1 MNKTII
7 SQLKRTLKKYGIRNA
22 DTIVNQTIKMNYEK
36 FLDYADP
43 VYVIDRIA
51 SCYEDPTALKK
62 LENANREWLA
72 IVIDKGWC
80 KELDT
85 YIKEFGHKLTL
96 AAIYYCIENN
106 TWQTW
111 KGKFSLQTKSNDYWS
126 GLAYISDAAFY
137 LKDSGKFDPNAPEL
151 NGIFVKEN
159 TEEVAAPA
167 ALVTTTAATTTEELT
182 TAAKALAATVL
193 GDSVAEPTTPPSPT
207 ADIDEE
213 ALTYPADNAFDAVT
227 HSRSILAT
235 LQKDLDIIEEF
246 TVLHAD
252 TTDTIK
258 ELTKYKTRYESIE
271 KKYNAL
277 NAEYQKA
284 LNDIDTLTKE
294 KNDLSSLLAIRNDE
308 LGDAERTAHDLE
320 EKLKEA
326 QDVISGHSVDM
337 LQSESKFRDLED
349 KYNNLLDNYEEI
361 KQQAQMPVKKQL
373 KYEDLISLPF
383 VGQAVLK
390 QIIPFLEHK
399 GIVVVK

>member
-111 KGKFSLQTKSNDYWS
+111 KGRFSLQSKSNDYWD

-151 NGIFVKEN
+151 NGIFGKDN
-159 TEEVAAPA
+159 TPEEATTATAAP
-167 ALVTTTAATTTEELT
+167 EQQQPEQ
-182 TAAKALAATVL
+182 AATVL
-193 GDSVAEPTTPPSPT
+193 GDSVAEPTTTTLP
-207 ADIDEE
+207 ADDLDEE
-213 ALTYPADNAFDAVT
+213 SLTYPADNAFDAVT
-227 HSRSILAT
+227 RSRGILAA
-235 LQKDLDIIEEF
+235 LQKNLDIIEEF

-258 ELTKYKTRYESIE
+258 ELTKYKTRYESIK
-271 KKYNAL
+271 KKYNTL
-277 NAEYQKA
+277 NADHQKA
-284 LNDIDTLTKE
+284 LTDIDTLTKE
-294 KNDLSSLLAIRNDE
+294 KNDLSKLLAIRNDE

-326 QDVISGHSVDM
+326 QDVINGHSVDM

-349 KYNNLLDNYEEI
+349 KYNNLLDNYEKI

-373 KYEDLISLPF
+373 KYEDLIALPF

-390 QIIPFLEHK
+390 QIIPFLESK
-399 GIVVVK
+399 GIVIIK

>member
-96 AAIYYCIENN
+96 AAIYYCIDNN

-111 KGKFSLQTKSNDYWS
+111 KGRFSLQSKSNDYWD

-151 NGIFVKEN
+151 NGIFGKDN
-159 TEEVAAPA
+159 TPEEAATAAPA
-167 ALVTTTAATTTEELT
+167 PEQQQPEQE
-182 TAAKALAATVL
+182 ATVL
-193 GDSVAEPTTPPSPT
+193 GDSVAEPTTTLPA
-207 ADIDEE
+207 ADLDEE
-213 ALTYPADNAFDAVT
+213 SLTYPADNAFDAVT
-227 HSRSILAT
+227 RSRGILAA
-235 LQKDLDIIEEF
+235 LQKNLDIIEEF

-271 KKYNAL
+271 KKYNTL
-277 NAEYQKA
+277 NADHQKA
-284 LNDIDTLTKE
+284 LTDIDTLTKE
-294 KNDLSSLLAIRNDE
+294 KDDLSKLLAIRNDE

-326 QDVISGHSVDM
+326 QDVISGHNVDM

-349 KYNNLLDNYEEI
+349 KYNNLLDNYEKI

-373 KYEDLISLPF
+373 KYEDLIALPF

-390 QIIPFLEHK
+390 QIIPFLESK
-399 GIVVVK
+399 GIVIIK

>member
-111 KGKFSLQTKSNDYWS
+111 KGRFSLQSKSNDYWD

-151 NGIFVKEN
+151 NGIFGKEH
-159 TEEVAAPA
+159 TPEE
-167 ALVTTTAATTTEELT
+167 TTTAAPEE
-182 TAAKALAATVL
+182 ATVL
-193 GDSVAEPTTPPSPT
+193 GDSVAEPTATTLPA
-207 ADIDEE
+207 ADLDEE
-213 ALTYPADNAFDAVT
+213 SLTYPADNAFDAVT
-227 HSRSILAT
+227 RSRGILAA
-235 LQKDLDIIEEF
+235 LQKNLDIIEEF

-271 KKYNAL
+271 KKYNTL
-277 NAEYQKA
+277 NAAHQMI
-284 LNDIDTLTKE
+284 LTDIDTLAKE
-294 KNDLSSLLAIRNDE
+294 KDDLSKLLAIRNDE

-326 QDVISGHSVDM
+326 QDVISGHNVDM

-349 KYNNLLDNYEEI
+349 KYNNLLDNYEKI

-373 KYEDLISLPF
+373 KYEDLIALPF

-390 QIIPFLEHK
+390 QIIPFLESK
-399 GIVVVK
+399 GIVIIK

>member
-111 KGKFSLQTKSNDYWS
+111 KGRFSLQSKSNDYWD

-151 NGIFVKEN
+151 NGIFGKDN
-159 TEEVAAPA
+159 TPEEATAAPA
-167 ALVTTTAATTTEELT
+167 AVVAATAAATTTEELT
-182 TAAKALAATVL
+182 TAANALAATVL
-193 GDSVAEPTTPPSPT
+193 GDSVAEPV
-207 ADIDEE
+207 ADDIDEE
-213 ALTYPADNAFDAVT
+213 SLTYPADNAFDAVT
-227 HSRSILAT
+227 RSRGILAA
-235 LQKDLDIIEEF
+235 LQKNLDIIEEF

-271 KKYNAL
+271 KKYNNL
-277 NAEYQKA
+277 NADHQKA
-284 LNDIDTLTKE
+284 LSDIDTLTKE
-294 KNDLSSLLAIRNDE
+294 KDDLSKLLAIRNDE

-326 QDVISGHSVDM
+326 QDVINGHNVDM

-349 KYNNLLDNYEEI
+349 KYNNLLDNYEKI

-373 KYEDLISLPF
+373 KYEDLIALPF

-390 QIIPFLEHK
+390 QIIPFLESK
-399 GIVVVK
+399 GIVIIK

>member
-111 KGKFSLQTKSNDYWS
+111 KGRFSLQSKSNDYWD

-151 NGIFVKEN
+151 NGFFGKDN
-159 TEEVAAPA
+159 TTEESTTAAPA
-167 ALVTTTAATTTEELT
+167 APEQQQPEQE
-182 TAAKALAATVL
+182 ATVL
-193 GDSVAEPTTPPSPT
+193 GDSVAEPTPEPT
-207 ADIDEE
+207 ALPAADIDEE
-213 ALTYPADNAFDAVT
+213 SLTYPADNAFDAVT
-227 HSRSILAT
+227 RSRGILAA
-235 LQKDLDIIEEF
+235 LQKNLDIIEEF

-271 KKYNAL
+271 KKYNTL
-277 NAEYQKA
+277 NAAHQMI
-284 LNDIDTLTKE
+284 LTDIDTLAKE
-294 KNDLSSLLAIRNDE
+294 KNDLSKLLAIRNDE

-326 QDVISGHSVDM
+326 QDVISGHNVDM

-349 KYNNLLDNYEEI
+349 KYNTLLDNYEKI

-373 KYEDLISLPF
+373 KYEDLIALPF

-390 QIIPFLEHK
+390 QIIPFLESK
-399 GIVVVK
+399 GIVIIK

>member
-111 KGKFSLQTKSNDYWS
+111 KGRFSLQSKSNDYWD

-151 NGIFVKEN
+151 NGIFGKDN
-159 TEEVAAPA
+159 TPEEATTAAPA
-167 ALVTTTAATTTEELT
+167 APEQQQPEQE
-182 TAAKALAATVL
+182 ATVL
-193 GDSVAEPTTPPSPT
+193 GDSVAEPTTIPSPA
-207 ADIDEE
+207 ADLDEE
-213 ALTYPADNAFDAVT
+213 SLTYPADNAFDAVT
-227 HSRSILAT
+227 RSRGILAA
-235 LQKDLDIIEEF
+235 LQKNLDIIEEF

-271 KKYNAL
+271 KKYNTL
-277 NAEYQKA
+277 NADHQKA
-284 LNDIDTLTKE
+284 LTDIDTLTKE
-294 KNDLSSLLAIRNDE
+294 KDDLSKLLAIRNDE

-326 QDVISGHSVDM
+326 QDVISGHNVDM

-349 KYNNLLDNYEEI
+349 KYNNLLDNYEKI

-373 KYEDLISLPF
+373 KYEDLIALPF

-390 QIIPFLEHK
+390 QIIPFLESK
-399 GIVVVK
+399 GIVIIK

>member
-111 KGKFSLQTKSNDYWS
+111 KGRFSLQSKSNDYWD

-151 NGIFVKEN
+151 NGIFSKEN
-159 TEEVAAPA
+159 TPEE
-167 ALVTTTAATTTEELT
+167 TTTAAPEE
-182 TAAKALAATVL
+182 ATVL
-193 GDSVAEPTTPPSPT
+193 GDSVAEPTAEPTPT
-207 ADIDEE
+207 AEPAADLDEE
-213 ALTYPADNAFDAVT
+213 SLTYPADNAFDAVT
-227 HSRSILAT
+227 RSRGILAA
-235 LQKDLDIIEEF
+235 LQKNLDIIEEF
-246 TVLHAD
+246 TVLHAE

-271 KKYNAL
+271 KKYNTL
-277 NAEYQKA
+277 NADHQKA
-284 LNDIDTLTKE
+284 LSDIDTLTKE
-294 KNDLSSLLAIRNDE
+294 KDDLSKLLVIRNDE

-326 QDVISGHSVDM
+326 QDVISGHNVDM

-349 KYNNLLDNYEEI
+349 KYNTLLDNYEKI

-373 KYEDLISLPF
+373 KYEDLIALPF

-390 QIIPFLEHK
+390 QIIPFLESK
-399 GIVVVK
+399 GIVIIK

>member
-111 KGKFSLQTKSNDYWS
+111 KGRFSLQSKSNDYWD

-151 NGIFVKEN
+151 NGIFGKDN
-159 TEEVAAPA
+159 TPEEATTAAPA
-167 ALVTTTAATTTEELT
+167 APEQQQPEQE
-182 TAAKALAATVL
+182 ATVL
-193 GDSVAEPTTPPSPT
+193 GDSVAEPTPEPT
-207 ADIDEE
+207 TLPAADLDEE
-213 ALTYPADNAFDAVT
+213 SLTYPADNAFDAVT
-227 HSRSILAT
+227 RSRGILAA
-235 LQKDLDIIEEF
+235 LQKNLDIIEEF

-271 KKYNAL
+271 KKYNTL
-277 NAEYQKA
+277 NADHQKA

-294 KNDLSSLLAIRNDE
+294 KNDLSKLLAIRNDE

-326 QDVISGHSVDM
+326 QDVISGHNVDM

-349 KYNNLLDNYEEI
+349 KYNTLLDNYEKI

-373 KYEDLISLPF
+373 KYEDLIALPF

-390 QIIPFLEHK
+390 QIIPFLESK
-399 GIVVVK
+399 GIVIIK

>member
-111 KGKFSLQTKSNDYWS
+111 KGRFSLQSKSNDYWD

-151 NGIFVKEN
+151 NGIFGKEH
-159 TEEVAAPA
+159 TPEE
-167 ALVTTTAATTTEELT
+167 TTTAAPEE
-182 TAAKALAATVL
+182 ATVL
-193 GDSVAEPTTPPSPT
+193 GDSVAEPTAEPT
-207 ADIDEE
+207 TLPAADLDEE
-213 ALTYPADNAFDAVT
+213 SLPYPADNAFDAVT
-227 HSRSILAT
+227 RRRGILAA
-235 LQKDLDIIEEF
+235 LQKNLDIIEEF

-271 KKYNAL
+271 KKYNTL
-277 NAEYQKA
+277 NAAHQMI
-284 LNDIDTLTKE
+284 LTDIDTLTKE
-294 KNDLSSLLAIRNDE
+294 KDDLSKLLAIRNDE

-349 KYNNLLDNYEEI
+349 KYNNLLDNYEKI

-373 KYEDLISLPF
+373 KYEDLIALPF

-390 QIIPFLEHK
+390 QIIPFLESK
-399 GIVVVK
+399 GIVIIK

>member
-111 KGKFSLQTKSNDYWS
+111 KGRFSLQSKSNDYWD

-151 NGIFVKEN
+151 NGIFGKEN
-159 TEEVAAPA
+159 TPEEATAAAP
-167 ALVTTTAATTTEELT
+167 EE
-182 TAAKALAATVL
+182 ATVL
-193 GDSVAEPTTPPSPT
+193 GDSVAEPTPEPT
-207 ADIDEE
+207 TIPAADLDEE
-213 ALTYPADNAFDAVT
+213 SLTYPADNAFDAVT
-227 HSRSILAT
+227 RSRGILAA
-235 LQKDLDIIEEF
+235 LQKNLDIIEEF

-271 KKYNAL
+271 KKYNTL
-277 NAEYQKA
+277 NAAHQMI
-284 LNDIDTLTKE
+284 LTDIDTLAKE
-294 KNDLSSLLAIRNDE
+294 KDDLSKLLAIRNDE

-349 KYNNLLDNYEEI
+349 KYNNLLDNYEKI

-373 KYEDLISLPF
+373 KYEDLIALPF

-390 QIIPFLEHK
+390 QIIPFLESK
-399 GIVVVK
+399 GIVIIK

>member
-72 IVIDKGWC
+72 IVINKGWC

-96 AAIYYCIENN
+96 AAIYYCIDNN

-111 KGKFSLQTKSNDYWS
+111 KGRFSLQSKSNDYWD

-151 NGIFVKEN
+151 NGIFGKDN
-159 TEEVAAPA
+159 TPEEAATAAPA
-167 ALVTTTAATTTEELT
+167 PEQQQPEQE
-182 TAAKALAATVL
+182 ATVL
-193 GDSVAEPTTPPSPT
+193 GDSVAEPTTTLPA
-207 ADIDEE
+207 ADLDEE
-213 ALTYPADNAFDAVT
+213 SLTYPADNAFDAVT
-227 HSRSILAT
+227 RSRGILAA
-235 LQKDLDIIEEF
+235 LQKNLDIIEEF

-271 KKYNAL
+271 KKYNTL
-277 NAEYQKA
+277 NADHQKA
-284 LNDIDTLTKE
+284 LSDIDTLTKE
-294 KNDLSSLLAIRNDE
+294 KDDLSKLLAIRNDE

-349 KYNNLLDNYEEI
+349 KYNTLLDNYEKI

-373 KYEDLISLPF
+373 KYEDLIALPF

-390 QIIPFLEHK
+390 QIIPFLESK
-399 GIVVVK
+399 GIVIIK

>member
-111 KGKFSLQTKSNDYWS
+111 KGRFSLQSKSNDYWE

-151 NGIFVKEN
+151 NGIFGKDN
-159 TEEVAAPA
+159 PTEGSTTAPA
-167 ALVTTTAATTTEELT
+167 APEQQQPEQE
-182 TAAKALAATVL
+182 ATVL
-193 GDSVAEPTTPPSPT
+193 GDSVAEPTPEPTPTTLPA
-207 ADIDEE
+207 ADLDEE
-213 ALTYPADNAFDAVT
+213 SPTYPADNAFDAVT
-227 HSRSILAT
+227 RSRGILAA
-235 LQKDLDIIEEF
+235 LQKNLDIIEEF

-271 KKYNAL
+271 KKYNTL
-277 NAEYQKA
+277 NADHQKA
-284 LNDIDTLTKE
+284 LTDIDTLTKE
-294 KNDLSSLLAIRNDE
+294 KDDLSKLLAIRNDE

-326 QDVISGHSVDM
+326 QDVISGHNVDM

-349 KYNNLLDNYEEI
+349 KYNNLLDNYEKI

-373 KYEDLISLPF
+373 KYEDLIALPF

-390 QIIPFLEHK
+390 QIIPFLESK
-399 GIVVVK
+399 GIVIIK

>member
-111 KGKFSLQTKSNDYWS
+111 KGRFSLQSKSNDYWD

-151 NGIFVKEN
+151 NGIFGKDN
-159 TEEVAAPA
+159 PPEESTTSAPA
-167 ALVTTTAATTTEELT
+167 APEQQQPEQE
-182 TAAKALAATVL
+182 ATVL
-193 GDSVAEPTTPPSPT
+193 GDSVAEPTPEPT
-207 ADIDEE
+207 TTLPADDLDEE
-213 ALTYPADNAFDAVT
+213 SLTYPADNAFDAVT
-227 HSRSILAT
+227 RSRGILAA
-235 LQKDLDIIEEF
+235 LQKNLDIIEEF

-271 KKYNAL
+271 KKYNTL
-277 NAEYQKA
+277 NADHQKA
-284 LNDIDTLTKE
+284 LNNIDTLAKE
-294 KNDLSSLLAIRNDE
+294 KDDLSKLLAIRNDE

-349 KYNNLLDNYEEI
+349 KYNNLLDNYEKI

-373 KYEDLISLPF
+373 KYEDLIALPF

-390 QIIPFLEHK
+390 QIIPFLESK
-399 GIVVVK
+399 GIVIIK

>member
-111 KGKFSLQTKSNDYWS
+111 KGRFSLQSKSNDYWD

-151 NGIFVKEN
+151 NGIFGKDN
-159 TEEVAAPA
+159 TPEEATAAAP
-167 ALVTTTAATTTEELT
+167 TAPEQQQPEQE
-182 TAAKALAATVL
+182 ATVL
-193 GDSVAEPTTPPSPT
+193 GDSVAEPTPEPT
-207 ADIDEE
+207 ALPAADIDEE
-213 ALTYPADNAFDAVT
+213 SLTYPADNAFDAVT
-227 HSRSILAT
+227 RSRGILAA
-235 LQKDLDIIEEF
+235 LQKNLDIIEEF
-246 TVLHAD
+246 TVLHAE

-271 KKYNAL
+271 KKYNTL
-277 NAEYQKA
+277 NAAHQMI
-284 LNDIDTLTKE
+284 LTDIDTLTKE
-294 KNDLSSLLAIRNDE
+294 KDDLSKLLVIRNDE
-308 LGDAERTAHDLE
+308 LGDAERTAHALE

-326 QDVISGHSVDM
+326 QDVISGHNVDM

-349 KYNNLLDNYEEI
+349 KYNNLLDNYEKI

-373 KYEDLISLPF
+373 KYEDLIALPF

-390 QIIPFLEHK
+390 QIIPFLESK
-399 GIVVVK
+399 GIVIIK

>member
-80 KELDT
+80 KELDK

-111 KGKFSLQTKSNDYWS
+111 KGKFSLPTKSSDYWD

-151 NGIFVKEN
+151 NGIFGKEN
-159 TEEVAAPA
+159 TTEEATTAPA
-167 ALVTTTAATTTEELT
+167 APEE
-182 TAAKALAATVL
+182 ATVL
-193 GDSVAEPTTPPSPT
+193 GDSVAEPTAEPTPA

-213 ALTYPADNAFDAVT
+213 SLTYPADNAFDAVT
-227 HSRSILAT
+227 RSRGILAA
-235 LQKDLDIIEEF
+235 LQKNLDIIEEF

-271 KKYNAL
+271 KKYNTL
-277 NAEYQKA
+277 NAAHQMI
-284 LNDIDTLTKE
+284 LTDIDTLTKE
-294 KNDLSSLLAIRNDE
+294 KDDLSKLLAIRNDE

-326 QDVISGHSVDM
+326 QDVISGHNVDM

-349 KYNNLLDNYEEI
+349 KYNNLLDNYEKI

-373 KYEDLISLPF
+373 KYEDLIALPF

-390 QIIPFLEHK
+390 QIIPFLESK
-399 GIVVVK
+399 GIVIIK

>member
-151 NGIFVKEN
+151 NGIFCKEN
-159 TEEVAAPA
+159 TEEVASTA
-167 ALVTTTAATTTEELT
+167 ALVATTAATTTEELT

-193 GDSVAEPTTPPSPT
+193 GDSVAEPTTPHSPT

-227 HSRSILAT
+227 RSRSILAT

-271 KKYNAL
+271 KKYDSL
-277 NAEYQKA
+277 NADYQKT
-284 LNDIDTLTKE
+284 LIDIDTLTKE
-294 KNDLSSLLAIRNDE
+294 KNDLSSLLAIRNDK

>member
-111 KGKFSLQTKSNDYWS
+111 KGRFSLQSKSNDYWD

-137 LKDSGKFDPNAPEL
+137 LKDSGKFDPNAPEI
-151 NGIFVKEN
+151 NGIFGKDN
-159 TEEVAAPA
+159 TPEEAATAAPA
-167 ALVTTTAATTTEELT
+167 PEQQQPEQE
-182 TAAKALAATVL
+182 ATVL
-193 GDSVAEPTTPPSPT
+193 GDSVAEPTTTLPA
-207 ADIDEE
+207 ADLDEE
-213 ALTYPADNAFDAVT
+213 SLTYPADNAFDAVT
-227 HSRSILAT
+227 RSRGILAA
-235 LQKDLDIIEEF
+235 LQKNLDIIEEF

-271 KKYNAL
+271 KKYNTL
-277 NAEYQKA
+277 NADHQKA
-284 LNDIDTLTKE
+284 LSDIDTLTKE
-294 KNDLSSLLAIRNDE
+294 KNDLSKLLAIRNDE

-349 KYNNLLDNYEEI
+349 KYNTLLDNYEKI

-373 KYEDLISLPF
+373 KYEDLIALPF

-390 QIIPFLEHK
+390 QIIPFLESK
-399 GIVVVK
+399 GIVIIK

>member
-111 KGKFSLQTKSNDYWS
+111 KGRFSLQSKSNDYWD

-151 NGIFVKEN
+151 NGIFGKDN
-159 TEEVAAPA
+159 TPEEAATAAPA
-167 ALVTTTAATTTEELT
+167 PEQQQPEQE
-182 TAAKALAATVL
+182 ATVL
-193 GDSVAEPTTPPSPT
+193 GDSVAEPTTTLPA
-207 ADIDEE
+207 ADLDEE
-213 ALTYPADNAFDAVT
+213 SLTYPADNAFDAVT
-227 HSRSILAT
+227 RSRGILAA
-235 LQKDLDIIEEF
+235 LQKNLDIIEEF

-271 KKYNAL
+271 KKYNTL
-277 NAEYQKA
+277 NADHQKA
-284 LNDIDTLTKE
+284 LSDIDTLTKE
-294 KNDLSSLLAIRNDE
+294 KNDLSKLLAIRNDE

-349 KYNNLLDNYEEI
+349 KYNTLLDNYEKI

-373 KYEDLISLPF
+373 KYEDLIALPF

-390 QIIPFLEHK
+390 QIIPFLESK
-399 GIVVVK
+399 GIVIIK

>member
-111 KGKFSLQTKSNDYWS
+111 KGRFSLQSKSNDYWD

-151 NGIFVKEN
+151 NGIFGKDN
-159 TEEVAAPA
+159 TPEETTTAAPA
-167 ALVTTTAATTTEELT
+167 APEQQQPEQE
-182 TAAKALAATVL
+182 ATVL
-193 GDSVAEPTTPPSPT
+193 GDSVAEPTPEPT
-207 ADIDEE
+207 TLPADDLDEE
-213 ALTYPADNAFDAVT
+213 SLTYPADNAFDAVT
-227 HSRSILAT
+227 RSRGILAA
-235 LQKDLDIIEEF
+235 LQKNLDIIEEF
-246 TVLHAD
+246 TVLHAE

-271 KKYNAL
+271 KKYNTL
-277 NAEYQKA
+277 NAAHQMI
-284 LNDIDTLTKE
+284 LTDIDTLTKE
-294 KNDLSSLLAIRNDE
+294 KDDLSKLLAIRNDE

-326 QDVISGHSVDM
+326 QDVISGHNVDM

-349 KYNNLLDNYEEI
+349 KYNNLLDNYEKI

-373 KYEDLISLPF
+373 KYEDLIALPF

-390 QIIPFLEHK
+390 QIIPFLESK
-399 GIVVVK
+399 GIVIIK

>member
-51 SCYEDPTALKK
+51 SCYEDSTALKK

-111 KGKFSLQTKSNDYWS
+111 KGRFSLQSKSNDYWD

-151 NGIFVKEN
+151 NGIFGKDN
-159 TEEVAAPA
+159 TPEEATTAPA
-167 ALVTTTAATTTEELT
+167 APEE
-182 TAAKALAATVL
+182 ATVL
-193 GDSVAEPTTPPSPT
+193 GDSVAEPTPEPT
-207 ADIDEE
+207 TTLPADDLDEE
-213 ALTYPADNAFDAVT
+213 SLTYPADNAFDAVT
-227 HSRSILAT
+227 RSRGILAA
-235 LQKDLDIIEEF
+235 LQKNLDIIEDF

-271 KKYNAL
+271 KKYNTL
-277 NAEYQKA
+277 NAAHQMI
-284 LNDIDTLTKE
+284 LTDIDTLAKE
-294 KNDLSSLLAIRNDE
+294 KDDLSKLLAIRNDE

-349 KYNNLLDNYEEI
+349 KYNNLLDNYEKI

-373 KYEDLISLPF
+373 KYEDLIALPF

-390 QIIPFLEHK
+390 QIIPFLESK
-399 GIVVVK
+399 GIVIIK

>member
-111 KGKFSLQTKSNDYWS
+111 KGRFSLQSKSNDYWD

-151 NGIFVKEN
+151 NGIFGKEN
-159 TEEVAAPA
+159 TPEEATTAAPA
-167 ALVTTTAATTTEELT
+167 APEQQQPEQE
-182 TAAKALAATVL
+182 ATVL
-193 GDSVAEPTTPPSPT
+193 GDSVAEPTTTTIP
-207 ADIDEE
+207 ADDLDEE
-213 ALTYPADNAFDAVT
+213 SLTYPADNAFDAVT
-227 HSRSILAT
+227 RSRGILTA
-235 LQKDLDIIEEF
+235 LQKNLDIIEEF

-271 KKYNAL
+271 KKYNTL
-277 NAEYQKA
+277 NAAHQMI
-284 LNDIDTLTKE
+284 LTDIDTLAKE
-294 KNDLSSLLAIRNDE
+294 KDDLSKLLVIRNDE

-326 QDVISGHSVDM
+326 QDVISGHNVDM

-349 KYNNLLDNYEEI
+349 KYNNLLDNYEKI

-373 KYEDLISLPF
+373 KYEDLIALPF

-390 QIIPFLEHK
+390 QIIPFLESK
-399 GIVVVK
+399 GIVIIK

>member
-111 KGKFSLQTKSNDYWS
+111 KGRFSLQSKSNDYWD

-151 NGIFVKEN
+151 NGIFGKEN
-159 TEEVAAPA
+159 TPEEATTAPA
-167 ALVTTTAATTTEELT
+167 APEQQQPEQE
-182 TAAKALAATVL
+182 ATVL
-193 GDSVAEPTTPPSPT
+193 GDSVAEPTTTIPA
-207 ADIDEE
+207 ADLDEE
-213 ALTYPADNAFDAVT
+213 SLTYPADNAFDAVT
-227 HSRSILAT
+227 RSRGILAA
-235 LQKDLDIIEEF
+235 LQKNLDIIEEF

-252 TTDTIK
+252 STDTIK

-271 KKYNAL
+271 KKYNTL
-277 NAEYQKA
+277 NAAHQMI
-284 LNDIDTLTKE
+284 LTDIDTLTKE
-294 KNDLSSLLAIRNDE
+294 KDDLSKLLAIRNDE
-308 LGDAERTAHDLE
+308 LGDAERTAHELE

-326 QDVISGHSVDM
+326 QDVISGHNVDM

-349 KYNNLLDNYEEI
+349 KYNNLLDNYEKI

-373 KYEDLISLPF
+373 KYEDLIALPF

-390 QIIPFLEHK
+390 QIIPFLESK
-399 GIVVVK
+399 GIVIIK

>member
-111 KGKFSLQTKSNDYWS
+111 KGRFSLQSKSNDYWD

-151 NGIFVKEN
+151 NGIFSKDN
-159 TEEVAAPA
+159 TPEEATTAAPA
-167 ALVTTTAATTTEELT
+167 APEQQQPEQED
-182 TAAKALAATVL
+182 TVL
-193 GDSVAEPTTPPSPT
+193 GDSVAEPTAEPA
-207 ADIDEE
+207 ADLDEE
-213 ALTYPADNAFDAVT
+213 SLTYPADNAFDAVT
-227 HSRSILAT
+227 RSRGILAA
-235 LQKDLDIIEEF
+235 LQKNLDIIEEF

-271 KKYNAL
+271 KKYNTL
-277 NAEYQKA
+277 NAAHQMI
-284 LNDIDTLTKE
+284 LTDIDTLTKE
-294 KNDLSSLLAIRNDE
+294 KDDLSKLLVIRNDE

-326 QDVISGHSVDM
+326 QDVINGHSVDM

-349 KYNNLLDNYEEI
+349 KYNNLLDNYEKI

-373 KYEDLISLPF
+373 KYEDLIALPF

-390 QIIPFLEHK
+390 QIIPFLESK
-399 GIVVVK
+399 GIVIIK